1 MSKNK
6 KKRSVL
12 GVPMIAL
19 ALVAIFVALAP
30 SEESP
35 NKDWNPSNQPD
46 STPGTSVET
55 GDHTTPSTVPN
66 EPNEYESIERF
77 FEIYNSDTTN
87 PARNIKE
94 MDIQGEDYRTEFR
107 LKAFKDAIGLKGAV
121 EGGTIEVVNYGI
133 RNNDSIRI
141 YAYVESRDAAVALV
155 YDLIHILDKDV
166 SDNDIANDLEY
177 SSSILLGSKSQITG
191 YIEDDYTDGKVAGY
205 DVMID
210 CSSIG
215 FMS

>member
-6 KKRSVL
+6 KKHPSRGAIL
-12 GVPMIAL
+12 IAL
-19 ALVAIFVALAP
+19 GLAVIFAAIAP

-35 NKDWNPSNQPD
+35 NKDGNASNQPAS
-46 STPGTSVET
+46 STGAYTDAAPV
-55 GDHTTPSTVPN
+55 VPN
-66 EPNEYESIERF
+66 EYASVERF
-77 FEIYNSDTTN
+77 IGIYNSDSAN
-87 PARNIKE
+87 PASDITE

-107 LKAFKDAIGLKGAV
+107 LQAFDNAVGVKGTIA
-121 EGGTIEVVNYGI
+121 GGTIEVVNYGVWD
-133 RNNDSIRI
+133 NDSIRV

-155 YDLIHILDKDV
+155 YDLIHILDKTV
-166 SDNDIANDLEY
+166 SDDDIANDLEY

-191 YIEDDYTDGKVAGY
+191 YIEDDYADGKVAGY

-215 FMS
+215 FME